1 MAIMVIALPR
11 QQPLLIINLLRGLG
25 NKKGN
30 KNKIRR
36 VKTALLFQFN
46 Q

>member
-11 QQPLLIINLLRGLG
+11 QQPLLIISLLRGLG

-30 KNKIRR
+30 KNEIRR
-36 VKTALLFQFN
+36 VKTTLLFSI
-46 Q
+46 